1 MVGLFSYLPV
11 ELKLDRYVLS
21 VLKKIIKNQKFRH
34 AQQTDLVDLVLGWF
48 DWLKGGLHTSF
59 HYSFCSSI
67 IFDETESN
75 QRISVYVCV
84 YERERVELLA

>member
-1 MVGLFSYLPV
+1 MYYQYNRL
-11 ELKLDRYVLS
+11 
-21 VLKKIIKNQKFRH
+21 

-48 DWLKGGLHTSF
+48 DWLNTAF

-75 QRISVYVCV
+75 QRISVCLYEG
-84 YERERVELLA
+84 ERERVELLA